1 MLMIL
6 VKISVVIFMAGNLLD
21 MGLRLNP
28 QDAGRGLRDFRFVA
42 LTLVWGFVLAPA
54 LAYVIAHLM
63 PLEEHY
69 ALGLVLMGMAPCA
82 PFVPALVAKGKGDL
96 GYTAAFMLLS
106 AVGTV
111 VFMPLAVP
119 FMVKGLTITAWTV
132 AKPLLIVVLLPLVV
146 GVAILR
152 ASPTF
157 AGKLLPIVK
166 KVTGIA
172 TLAVAVLFVLV
183 YGKELLSVAGTLR
196 GRRAVTLLCACR
208 HADLLGVIRDAPR
221 TEDRSQCGD
230 DDTKY
235 RCRDCAPPIG
245 ARHGRARGGH
255 GRAGSPN
262 HGDVRAVCSQ
272 AVRPPCFDEGAG
284 RRYLVRKGGIG
295 GFYAAHTGR
304 RAVALLAC
312 CASRPIN
319 FLIK

>member
-6 VKISVVIFMAGNLLD
+6 VKISVVIFMAGNLLE
-21 MGLRLNP
+21 MGLRLDP

-42 LTLVWGFVLAPA
+42 LTLVWGFGLAPA
-54 LAYVIAHLM
+54 LAYAIAHIM

-183 YGKELLSVAGTLR
+183 YGKELLSVAGTFAVAAQSLFFALVVTLTYWVSFGMPHEQKIVLCVGMTTR
-196 GRRAVTLLCACR
+196 NIGAAIAPLLSVPGMDERAVVMVVLGLPIMVIFSLFAAKRFGRRASTK
-208 HADLLGVIRDAPR
+208 GQGGDAL
-221 TEDRSQCGD
+221 SV
-230 DDTKY
+230 K
-235 RCRDCAPPIG
+235 
-245 ARHGRARGGH
+245 
-255 GRAGSPN
+255 AG
-262 HGDVRAVCSQ
+262 
-272 AVRPPCFDEGAG
+272 
-284 RRYLVRKGGIG
+284 
-295 GFYAAHTGR
+295 
-304 RAVALLAC
+304 
-312 CASRPIN
+312 
-319 FLIK
+319 